1 MSSLG
6 VAEGELMA
14 ESEAGAEGE
23 TDELILELDEV
34 STTVVL
40 VSELVMIC
48 IALVSS
54 IPVPGLGSA
63 SCEESVS

>member
-6 VAEGELMA
+6 VAEGEVMA

-23 TDELILELDEV
+23 TDELISGLDEV
-34 STTVVL
+34 STTVML

-48 IALVSS
+48 IAPISS
-54 IPVPGLGSA
+54 VPVLGLGFV